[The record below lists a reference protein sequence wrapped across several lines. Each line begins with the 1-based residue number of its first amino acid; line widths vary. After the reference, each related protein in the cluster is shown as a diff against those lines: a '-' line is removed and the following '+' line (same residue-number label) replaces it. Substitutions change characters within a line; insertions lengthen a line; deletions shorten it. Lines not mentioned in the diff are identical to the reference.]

1 MLSLLFCYIV
11 GAKKRKQTEVMIDE
25 YIINIKYANRAC
37 NAFHTLA
44 KRRVYMKNELFFAR
58 FSIEEVATAWMTQHA
73 IHSSTVQKVL
83 AE

>member
-1 MLSLLFCYIV
+1 
-11 GAKKRKQTEVMIDE
+11 MIDE

-58 FSIEEVATAWMTQHA
+58 FSIEEVATAWMTRHTLY
-73 IHSSTVQKVL
+73 IVVL
-83 AE
+83 YKKS